1 MRARKDARS
10 GEAPGWRFQM
20 SGDVNSGDGING
32 VCMTDHS
39 IFMPTANYGIL
50 NIFNSLWTIK
60 NQSGIEIRI

>member
-39 IFMPTANYGIL
+39 IFMPTAKPR
-50 NIFNSLWTIK
+50 NIKDIQLVMDDQKSVRN
-60 NQSGIEIRI
+60 

>member
-39 IFMPTANYGIL
+39 IFMPTAKQR
-50 NIFNSLWTIK
+50 NIKYIQLVMDDQKSVRN
-60 NQSGIEIRI
+60 